1 MRKKFLLLWSLLG
14 ILVLITACGSNKET
28 VKEYNIDDFLKSYNK
43 VVNSVEEKTK
53 YWSDSEREE
62 SKYTDVIKQYAEKND
77 LSINQ
82 TIQLRGKFAY
92 ILGTAL
98 NLQEEENSEN
108 SFLCFFHASK
118 KSTKVPSEIALLNPG
133 DNIKVEVTI
142 FPKYNENG
150 KSQASIYS
158 DNCKVI
164 TPNLSKVKYK
174 SNTNSVIGDSTTS
187 RIMGEVTSV
196 IENPYYEAERK
207 EISDSVDSS
216 VSGEYEFSS
225 ALQYATNIVSLNLD
239 GTDDKLLCFVN
250 KSYAKLPKT
259 GDKISLIGSPFTYS
273 NTFGVDANYS
283 PIYIF
288 K

>member
-196 IENPYYEAERK
+196 IENPYSEAERK

-216 VSGEYEFSS
+216 VSGEY
-225 ALQYATNIVSLNLD
+225 
-239 GTDDKLLCFVN
+239 
-250 KSYAKLPKT
+250 
-259 GDKISLIGSPFTYS
+259 
-273 NTFGVDANYS
+273 
-283 PIYIF
+283 
-288 K
+288 

>member
-53 YWSDSEREE
+53 YWNDSEKEE
-62 SKYTDVIKQYAEKND
+62 NKYTDVIKQYAEKND

-150 KSQASIYS
+150 KSRASIY
-158 DNCKVI
+158 I
-164 TPNLSKVKYK
+164 QIIVK
-174 SNTNSVIGDSTTS
+174 
-187 RIMGEVTSV
+187 
-196 IENPYYEAERK
+196 
-207 EISDSVDSS
+207 
-216 VSGEYEFSS
+216 
-225 ALQYATNIVSLNLD
+225 
-239 GTDDKLLCFVN
+239 
-250 KSYAKLPKT
+250 
-259 GDKISLIGSPFTYS
+259 
-273 NTFGVDANYS
+273 
-283 PIYIF
+283 
-288 K
+288 

>member
-196 IENPYYEAERK
+196 IENPYSEAERK

-216 VSGEYEFSS
+216 V
-225 ALQYATNIVSLNLD
+225 
-239 GTDDKLLCFVN
+239 
-250 KSYAKLPKT
+250 
-259 GDKISLIGSPFTYS
+259 
-273 NTFGVDANYS
+273 
-283 PIYIF
+283 
-288 K
+288 

>member
-1 MRKKFLLLWSLLG
+1 MQK
-14 ILVLITACGSNKET
+14 
-28 VKEYNIDDFLKSYNK
+28 
-43 VVNSVEEKTK
+43 
-53 YWSDSEREE
+53 
-62 SKYTDVIKQYAEKND
+62 KND

-150 KSQASIYS
+150 KSRASIYS

-174 SNTNSVIGDSTTS
+174 SNTNSVIGNSTTS
-187 RIMGEVTSV
+187 RIMGKVASV
-196 IENPYYEAERK
+196 IENPYSEAERK
-207 EISDSVDSS
+207 KISDSVDSS

-225 ALQYATNIVSLNLD
+225 ALRYATNIVSLNLD